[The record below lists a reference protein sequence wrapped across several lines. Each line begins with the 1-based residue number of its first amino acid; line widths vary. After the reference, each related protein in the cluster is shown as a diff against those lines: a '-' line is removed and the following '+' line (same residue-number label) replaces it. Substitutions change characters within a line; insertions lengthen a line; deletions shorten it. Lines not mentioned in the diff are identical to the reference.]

1 MKKKKCFKIS
11 VCMVLLIS
19 IFVTGVGIVE
29 ADTKDNISENV
40 LNSSFCSA
48 ISGNET
54 VSRVGR
60 HYTVKEEIVADRR
73 TNEYVYPNGKNS
85 ATAEVRAFCYSEKH
99 YVMYR
104 KRVGYPD
111 YKVKLYDEYHTTWHG
126 EWKVGGE
133 WIKNPAFP
141 KKSEVTRERSALV
154 ELFGNL
160 I

>member
-19 IFVTGVGIVE
+19 IFVTGVGMVE

-40 LNSSFCSA
+40 LNSGFCSA

-54 VSRVGR
+54 ISRVGR

-85 ATAEVRAFCYSEKH
+85 ATAEVRAFAI
-99 YVMYR
+99 
-104 KRVGYPD
+104 
-111 YKVKLYDEYHTTWHG
+111 L
-126 EWKVGGE
+126 
-133 WIKNPAFP
+133 
-141 KKSEVTRERSALV
+141 KS
-154 ELFGNL
+154 
-160 I
+160 IM